1 MSIDD
6 LLTTDVLIMA
16 GAIFIS
22 GLVRGFTGGAGANFF
37 SAPVLSLLIGPREA
51 VPIVLLLNGLTII
64 MLIPGAARQV
74 RLREAWPMGLAAA
87 LALPFGAWALFVV
100 DEVFMRRLIAGVAVG
115 FSLLLLSGWRYHG
128 PRGLSLSMGAGGMAG
143 ALAGAVSMGGPPV
156 FLYLMSG
163 PGDGASNR
171 AQFIIFSAFILA
183 TALVVFFGAGVYTE
197 RMLWLGGGLV
207 VPFVVATFIGT
218 RLFRLANEETFR
230 RVSLWLMAG
239 VSLAILIF

>member
-6 LLTTDVLIMA
+6 FLTTDVLIMA
-16 GAIFIS
+16 GAIFVS

-37 SAPVLSLLIGPREA
+37 SAPVLSILIGPREA

-64 MLIPGAARQV
+64 LMIPGAARQV
-74 RLREAWPMGLAAA
+74 RWRKVWPMGFAAA
-87 LALPFGAWALFVV
+87 LTLPFGVWALFVI
-100 DEVFMRRLIAGVAVG
+100 DEILMRRMIAGVAVG

-128 PRGLSLSMGAGGMAG
+128 PRGLGLSMGAGGMAG

-163 PGDGASNR
+163 PDDGATNR
-171 AQFIIFSAFILA
+171 AHFIMFSAFVLA
-183 TALVVFFGAGVYTE
+183 TAFVVFFGAGVYTE
-197 RMLWLGGGLV
+197 RMLWLGAVLV
-207 VPFVVATFIGT
+207 VPFVIATVIGT
-218 RLFRLANEETFR
+218 RLFRLASEETFR